1 MAVAAADGYTAE
13 ARDGQVIAA
22 RVAATTFLRSFQPE
36 PVRLLLAG
44 SFRPPPMVGL
54 EDLSNEPC
62 PMSASPPRA
71 SGSIE
76 GYPTFR
82 EPEGA
87 PRGISEAAG
96 IEVFPACRRAS
107 SS

>member
-1 MAVAAADGYTAE
+1 VAVASADGYTAE

-82 EPEGA
+82 PEG
-87 PRGISEAAG
+87 PPEASRR
-96 IEVFPACRRAS
+96 PRAS
-107 SS
+107 KCFPPADV